1 MFKLFSKGDQVKL
14 KLTNLKFLTTNSLGY
29 FSLFRGEVAIGRRD
43 YFFHLK
49 LFIQSVKRE
58 RKRKRERGREKEKER
73 ERKRTRKRKGKRKM
87 KRDRTRKRKGKRK
100 GKIKRNKCVK
110 GFSFFS
116 WLQDQLW
123 KKLLQL

>member
-1 MFKLFSKGDQVKL
+1 MFKLFSKGDQVKV

-58 RKRKRERGREKEKER
+58 RKRERGREKEKER
-73 ERKRTRKRKGKRKM
+73 EREEEEEDEEEEGEEEEEDKEK
-87 KRDRTRKRKGKRK
+87 
-100 GKIKRNKCVK
+100 
-110 GFSFFS
+110 
-116 WLQDQLW
+116 
-123 KKLLQL
+123 

>member
-1 MFKLFSKGDQVKL
+1 MFKLFSKGDQVKV

-73 ERKRTRKRKGKRKM
+73 EREEEDEEEEGEEEDEER
-87 KRDRTRKRKGKRK
+87 
-100 GKIKRNKCVK
+100 
-110 GFSFFS
+110 
-116 WLQDQLW
+116 QDEEEEGEEEGED
-123 KKLLQL
+123 KEK